1 MKRKGSFS
9 LVIDRKA
16 ILIFLVIMLSVGI
29 GVAYPKVR
37 GAVDGIKHES
47 SSLDKEIFTQ
57 GITLYFSDAEA
68 MYLIP
73 QKRQIPQRDNIWK
86 AAMNELIVG
95 PTPGSGLTKTIPEG
109 TKVLD
114 VFIKGN
120 IAYVDFSRELQS
132 KHWGGSTGETH
143 TIYSIVNTLTDFPG
157 IDYVQILIEGQ
168 AGETIAEHI
177 LLDEPIARDEAIIKY
192 PDRKG

>member
-1 MKRKGSFS
+1 MKRNGSFS

-47 SSLDKEIFTQ
+47 SSLDEKIFTQ
-57 GITLYFSDAEA
+57 GINLYFSDVEA

-73 QKRQIPQRDNIWK
+73 QKRQIPQQDNIWK

-95 PTPGSGLTKTIPEG
+95 PAPGSGLTKTIPEG
-109 TKVLD
+109 TKILD

-120 IAYVDFSRELQS
+120 IAYADFSRELQS
-132 KHWGGSTGETH
+132 NHWGGSTGETH
-143 TIYSIVNTLTDFPG
+143 TIYSIVNTLTDFPS

-168 AGETIAEHI
+168 AGETIAGHI
-177 LLDEPIARDEAIIKY
+177 LLDEPIARDEAIIKC
-192 PDRKG
+192 PERKG